1 MARPKHQR
9 RSSPTTSVSTGGA
22 ATWPTYRV
30 GNSDYIHALGV
41 IASVYNLLEF
51 RFRSLF
57 AIYTRLPSEPAY
69 KLFGKLSNEMRL
81 ELIRGAIPFSPHPEP
96 IKQDVNHFFTGYKI
110 CADNRNILMHST
122 VAYVFGPGDIPCP
135 ELSPP
140 GHQPQGVVF
149 QKFSKGDPFKINTY
163 RVSLPEIRAFADA
176 IHDLE
181 VYGNELYW
189 HILKTHE
196 PNRYRAL
203 GFPKNARFPLPSR
216 PALPNGL
223 RMSEMENGED

>member
-1 MARPKHQR
+1 LKKRDIFAVMGDDMPEAP
-9 RSSPTTSVSTGGA
+9 
-22 ATWPTYRV
+22 WPPYRV

-81 ELIRGAIPFSPHPEP
+81 ELIHGAIPFSSHPEP
-96 IKQDVNHFFTGYKI
+96 IKQDVNHFLTGFKI

-122 VAYVFGPGDIPCP
+122 VVYVFGPGDTPCP

-140 GHQPQGVVF
+140 GQQPQGVSF
-149 QKFSKGDPFKINTY
+149 QKSPKGDPFRINTY
-163 RVSLPEIRAFADA
+163 SVSLPEIRAFADA

-181 VYGNELYW
+181 VYGDKLYW
-189 HILKTHE
+189 HILKTYE
-196 PNRYRAL
+196 PKRYRAW
-203 GFPKNARFPLPSR
+203 GFPKTARFPLPSR
-216 PALPNGL
+216 PTLPKRL
-223 RMSEMENGED
+223 KMSKRPRFHIERAD